1 MLTNL
6 IVFFAVFE
14 EKPSAECMSGF
25 TSGLTSGGS
34 SNIGTPLECPNA
46 ITQSESFKEQ
56 APKTQ
61 SRLQRNDSQ
70 YSQDSQQSKSGVGK
84 NSRVLTAS
92 KHLRNDSKTIQL
104 EARHQL
110 SLDEQDKSEMRH
122 SRTDS
127 RDLKHSRSNSKDYNL
142 FSRSTSKDFNTHS
155 RSGSRDFKVHS
166 RSNSRDISLDQ
177 IKHLALK
184 SVENLDLASV
194 VLNKSFDEEAKQLLD
209 NSSMVLRHRRTN
221 SKDLKTVEAMI
232 KGHKRSTSHHITV
245 DGAEGDV
252 RELLDSQLAPGTAEP
267 VFPIPSVIFNDK
279 TLSPSSNQQS

>member
-1 MLTNL
+1 M
-6 IVFFAVFE
+6 
-14 EKPSAECMSGF
+14 ECMSGF

-46 ITQSESFKEQ
+46 ITQSESFKDQ
-56 APKTQ
+56 APRLTQ
-61 SRLQRNDSQ
+61 ARLQRNDSQ

-84 NSRVLTAS
+84 NSRVLVAS

-110 SLDEQDKSEMRH
+110 SLDEQDKTEMRH

-177 IKHLALK
+177 LKHLALK

-209 NSSMVLRHRRTN
+209 NSNMVLRHRRTN
-221 SKDLKTVEAMI
+221 SKDLKAVEVMI
-232 KGHKRSTSHHITV
+232 KGHKRSTSHHIMV
-245 DGAEGDV
+245 EGAGPGAEPDA
-252 RELLDSQLAPGTAEP
+252 RELLDSQLAPGTAETA
-267 VFPIPSVIFNDK
+267 FPIPSVIFNDK
-279 TLSPSSNQQS
+279 TLSPSSNPQS

>member
-1 MLTNL
+1 M
-6 IVFFAVFE
+6 FE

-61 SRLQRNDSQ
+61 SRIQRNDSQ
-70 YSQDSQQSKSGVGK
+70 DSQPSKSGGGK
-84 NSRVLTAS
+84 NSRVLVAS

-122 SRTDS
+122 SRTNS

-209 NSSMVLRHRRTN
+209 NSNMVLRHRRTN
-221 SKDLKTVEAMI
+221 SKDLKAVEAMI
-232 KGHKRSTSHHITV
+232 KGHKRSTSHHIMV
-245 DGAEGDV
+245 DGVEGDV
-252 RELLDSQLAPGTAEP
+252 RELLDSQLAAGTAEP
-267 VFPIPSVIFNDK
+267 AFPIPCVIFNDK